1 MSAQLP
7 IDFTA
12 ARALR
17 DAKIEQAA
25 QHADDVLPDWSGRA
39 YAFLQEFARQNAN
52 FTIEDVRLA
61 SIGTLPAPPHARA
74 WGGVAQRASRSK
86 LLVPEGF
93 AQSKRDDGH
102 CMNLRVWGS
111 SIYQGDVA

>member
-17 DAKIEQAA
+17 DAKIAQAVE
-25 QHADDVLPDWSGRA
+25 HADDATPAWSETA
-39 YAFLQEFARQNAN
+39 YAFLGDYARHNQD

-61 SIGTLPAPPHARA
+61 SSGIVPEPPHPHR
-74 WGGVAQRASRSK
+74 
-86 LLVPEGF
+86 
-93 AQSKRDDGH
+93 
-102 CMNLRVWGS
+102 
-111 SIYQGDVA
+111 